1 MRIEI
6 TRVPIIAWNDYEVK
20 PVLFLFI
27 SKFCSFLNPE
37 MKRVAW
43 PPVSAEIAKTNE
55 NDNGIIGDDEVEQRH
70 HQDASYSNR
79 FSTTNNQQMPNGSK
93 VAPPVP
99 PKPGAREIANAQVSR
114 SHGFYFTFFRLFLT

>member
-1 MRIEI
+1 
-6 TRVPIIAWNDYEVK
+6 
-20 PVLFLFI
+20 
-27 SKFCSFLNPE
+27 

-55 NDNGIIGDDEVEQRH
+55 NDNGIIGDDEVEQ
-70 HQDASYSNR
+70 QDASNSNR
-79 FSTTNNQQMPNGSK
+79 FSTTNQQVPNGSTK

-114 SHGFYFTFFRLFLT
+114 SHRDFYYIFSPFLKLKLFLIG

>member
-1 MRIEI
+1 
-6 TRVPIIAWNDYEVK
+6 
-20 PVLFLFI
+20 
-27 SKFCSFLNPE
+27 

-43 PPVSAEIAKTNE
+43 PPVSAEIGKTNE

-70 HQDASYSNR
+70 HQDASNSNR
-79 FSTTNNQQMPNGSK
+79 FSTTTNNQQVLNGSK

-114 SHGFYFTFFRLFLT
+114 STYYINIRLFLT

>member
-1 MRIEI
+1 
-6 TRVPIIAWNDYEVK
+6 
-20 PVLFLFI
+20 
-27 SKFCSFLNPE
+27 

-70 HQDASYSNR
+70 HQDASNSNR
-79 FSTTNNQQMPNGSK
+79 FSTTTNNQQVLNGSK

-114 SHGFYFTFFRLFLT
+114 STYINIRLFLT